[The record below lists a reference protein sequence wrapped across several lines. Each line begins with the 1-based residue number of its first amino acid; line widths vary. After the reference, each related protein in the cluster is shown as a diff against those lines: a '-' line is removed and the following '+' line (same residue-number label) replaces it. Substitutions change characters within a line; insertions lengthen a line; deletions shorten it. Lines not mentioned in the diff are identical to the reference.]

1 MKAATV
7 MKNGKPSSSQK
18 RVDEFHKRKSSKA
31 SAPTLRPPT
40 LMIDLLFG
48 ALMLF
53 AFQMGDPN
61 SRPIVPHN
69 FELPTSDQTKKD
81 APAAL
86 LPLKPVRGN
95 KNLWFYETP
104 KGKRLTAG
112 QIATAVNKKNKTPV
126 LLVKRSASVQDYL
139 NAEEPLRRL
148 GLKIGLAV
156 ALEEGVKK

>member
-1 MKAATV
+1 MKHVPELNNVELAPPKKGV
-7 MKNGKPSSSQK
+7 REFHIRKPSDTRS
-18 RVDEFHKRKSSKA
+18 
-31 SAPTLRPPT
+31 PTLRPPT

-61 SRPIVPHN
+61 SRPIVPHD
-69 FELPTSDQTKKD
+69 FELPTSDRTNKD

-86 LPLKPVRGN
+86 LPLKPVRGD
-95 KNLWFYETP
+95 KDLWLYETP
-104 KGKRLTAG
+104 EGKRLTAE
-112 QIATAVNKKNKTPV
+112 QIATAVNKKNKTAV

-156 ALEEGVKK
+156 ALEEGTKK